1 MNLLSAETQDLIA
14 KSKAHLDQ
22 TDPEA
27 SRSLVATIEFLDAYA
42 HDLEKALNDTVQ
54 NGAENASAEISVGPL
69 KVVCTLSDN
78 RLSCRAYVLG
88 IFVEEYFLE
97 RNGGRIITKIPS
109 GPGYADIEFWWENE
123 NLHAKARACVS
134 KPIIGAVCTGWASGS
149 VRIPGA

>member
-1 MNLLSAETQDLIA
+1 MNLLSVETQDLIA
-14 KSKAHLDQ
+14 KSKSQLEKS
-22 TDPEA
+22 DPET
-27 SRSLVATIEFLDAYA
+27 SQSLVATIEFLDAYA
-42 HDLEKALNDTVQ
+42 HELEKALNDTVQ

-88 IFVEEYFLE
+88 VFVEEYFLE
-97 RNGGRIITKIPS
+97 RNGGRIITKVPT

-123 NLHAKARACVS
+123 NLHAKARACT
-134 KPIIGAVCTGWASGS
+134 KQFIGTVCTGWASGS